1 MIENEKFAVV
11 KNKYQNAGPE
21 ALIPLLQ
28 DIQGELGY
36 LSREAIAQVS
46 KLLKLS
52 ESKIYGVASFYN
64 QFKFNPPGKYHI
76 QICRGTACHIKG
88 SKTILEHLQRELRIA
103 PDQTTKDGLFSLEVV
118 SCVGACSLAPLIVV
132 NDKFY
137 ADVDKKKIK
146 KIIKKIRKEEQE

>member
-1 MIENEKFAVV
+1 MIEKEKFAVV
-11 KNKYQNAGPE
+11 KNKYKNAGPD

-36 LSREAIAQVS
+36 LSREAITEVS
-46 KLLKLS
+46 KGLKLS

-88 SKTILEHLQRELRIA
+88 SKTILEHLERELKIA

-118 SCVGACSLAPLIVV
+118 SCVGACSLAPVIVV
-132 NDKFY
+132 NNKFH

-146 KIIKKIRKEEQE
+146 KIIKKIRKEELE